1 MPVAACDNLLGSLS
15 LTLPSAGEPLRLQPP
30 PLYDSWLWRGPLL
43 TPGRGSAA
51 LSSSTLPSTRL
62 GRPNP
67 FCCISVSS
75 PMSRGWLGAHQAAGE
90 LLLSCICGRLLMEPQ
105 AASG

>member
-1 MPVAACDNLLGSLS
+1 
-15 LTLPSAGEPLRLQPP
+15 
-30 PLYDSWLWRGPLL
+30 
-43 TPGRGSAA
+43 
-51 LSSSTLPSTRL
+51 L

-105 AASG
+105 AAPAVIASTVRQLLQSATPPH